1 MPRPVINVRR
11 KRHPTTPALVMLN
24 DILANLPLYAT
35 GCEPKI
41 VQQLAVPSV
50 HCDFSRSAADDH
62 QQKSER
68 EFAAART
75 DQFLQQRPRAA
86 QMVAGFTFRLG
97 RRQDIPFSSLDV
109 ARFL

>member
-50 HCDFSRSAADDH
+50 HCDFSRSAPWALPRSGGADCYVH
-62 QQKSER
+62 WQNL
-68 EFAAART
+68 AT
-75 DQFLQQRPRAA
+75 L
-86 QMVAGFTFRLG
+86 VAL
-97 RRQDIPFSSLDV
+97 IPSGESPEKKIWPNVYPV
-109 ARFL
+109 ALI